1 MDTADTIGIAAAAL
15 WLPLA
20 AVVGVVAHKRGRF
33 GFAWFLA
40 SALVYPVI
48 PGLLVLVLPRVKK
61 AELQTANSQGLEETK
76 ASTTLRLIF
85 IVVAAAML
93 ALFGWSLVAPIQNW
107 NNPNEDGFSYL
118 NAFWATLVCLPV
130 ALYLALGAIAGHG
143 RRVALARKAL
153 VIGCGMI
160 FIVVAFL
167 IFQHIANATGG

>member
-1 MDTADTIGIAAAAL
+1 MDISDTLAVTAAGL

-20 AVVGVVAHKRGRF
+20 VVVGVVAHKRGRF
-33 GFAWFLA
+33 SFAWFLA

-61 AELQTANSQGLEETK
+61 AELQTANSAGQEETK

-85 IVVAAAML
+85 IVVAAIMFAF
-93 ALFGWSLVAPIQNW
+93 FGWSLVAPIQNW

-118 NAFWATLVCLPV
+118 NAFWATIVCLPV
-130 ALYLALGAIAGHG
+130 ALYLVRGAIAGHG
-143 RRVALARKAL
+143 PRVAFARKAL
-153 VIGCGMI
+153 IIGCAVI

-167 IFQHIANATGG
+167 IFQQIANG